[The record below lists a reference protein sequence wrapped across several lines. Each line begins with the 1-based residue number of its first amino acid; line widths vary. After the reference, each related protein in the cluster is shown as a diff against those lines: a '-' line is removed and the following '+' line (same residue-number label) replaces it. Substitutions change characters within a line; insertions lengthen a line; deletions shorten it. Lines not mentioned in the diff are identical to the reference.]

1 MPLETIIAGVMMAS
15 LVLYALLG
23 GADYG
28 GGVWDLFAFGRR
40 AREQRALIA
49 EAISPVWEANHVWLI
64 LLVVVLFTAFPPAF
78 AAIATALH
86 VPITLLLIG
95 IVLRGTAFTFR
106 TYDLQRDDVQRRW
119 SLVFSI
125 ASIITPILLGTTLG
139 AIASGTIRV
148 ENGNVTSG
156 FFSSWLA
163 PFPLAVGFFA
173 LALFAFL
180 AAVYL
185 TVEAEGRRTGEATQR
200 GQTDEAD
207 GGRPG
212 VDPRGETAGKEDRG
226 AGEVKQRRVTAAAER
241 GELQEDFRL
250 RALVAGVVVGLLA
263 LTVFV
268 LAKTGAPTVRA
279 GISRTWWALGLHLF
293 TAIFATGA
301 FVTLWTRRYRAA
313 RVCAAAQVTL
323 ILLGWAFAQFPHLV
337 EPDITLTSAAAPQ
350 ITLQLLLGALAAG
363 AILLFPSYYYLFRIF
378 KAE

>member
-1 MPLETIIAGVMMAS
+1 MPLETIIAGVMVGS

-28 GGVWDLFAFGRR
+28 GGVWDLFAFGPR
-40 AREQRALIA
+40 AREQRTLIA

-64 LLVVVLFTAFPPAF
+64 LVIVILFTAFPPAF

-86 VPITLLLIG
+86 IPITLLLIG

-106 TYDLQRDDVQRRW
+106 TYDVQRDDVQRRW
-119 SLVFSI
+119 SIVFSI

-139 AIASGTIRV
+139 AIASGTVRV
-148 ENGNVTSG
+148 ENGAVTSG
-156 FFSSWLA
+156 FFRSWLA
-163 PFPLAVGFFA
+163 PFPLAVGVFA

-185 TVEAEGRRTGEATQR
+185 TLEAR
-200 GQTDEAD
+200 
-207 GGRPG
+207 
-212 VDPRGETAGKEDRG
+212 
-226 AGEVKQRRVTAAAER
+226 ER
-241 GELQEDFRL
+241 KLQEDFRM
-250 RALVAGVVVGLLA
+250 RAIISGVVVGLLA
-263 LTVFV
+263 LTVFI

-279 GISRTWWALGLHLF
+279 GISRSWWALGLHVL
-293 TAIFATGA
+293 TAIFAGGA
-301 FVTLWTRRYRAA
+301 FVTLWTRRYRVA

-337 EPDITLTSAAAPQ
+337 EPDLTISSAAAPQ